1 VIAEGGYYGMQS
13 FDQALLQHFQEGRVS
28 MEDALKAA
36 THPHDFRLLVASEG
50 KRHTSVE
57 AAFDE
62 RNGEPAVS
70 GVPGGPSA

>member
-1 VIAEGGYYGMQS
+1 
-13 FDQALLQHFQEGRVS
+13 

-57 AAFDE
+57 AAIDE
-62 RNGEPAVS
+62 RNGGEPAVS
-70 GVPGGPSA
+70 GAPGEPPA